1 MSCYVTAERGIR
13 AAGSLLRGG
22 GSRGAEILSY
32 GLEGEAL

>member
-22 GSRGAEILSY
+22 SRVAEILSY